1 MIAVSE
7 PPTTIDRRE
16 QPGMRERKKAR
27 TRQDLVAAALRLFAR
42 HGFDA
47 TTVDAIAAEADVHP
61 RTFFRHFASKEDVV
75 LTENRARLQR
85 ILDDFR
91 SQPDEIAVLTALRR
105 AHAANTNDYWHD
117 REGLRQQVQLMT
129 QEPALRARDLEAAL
143 HWQHQLA
150 VEVGRR
156 LGTDPVRDVRTRLL
170 AGTCLTVL
178 SVCSEA
184 WLADPD
190 NTEAPD
196 LVNTAFT
203 LLEQGLGG

>member
-1 MIAVSE
+1 
-7 PPTTIDRRE
+7 
-16 QPGMRERKKAR
+16 MRERKKAR
-27 TRQDLVAAALRLFAR
+27 TRQELLDAALRLFAR

-91 SQPDEIAVLTALRR
+91 SQPDDMAVLTALRR
-105 AHAANTNDYWHD
+105 AYAANIDEYWRN
-117 REGLRQQVQLMT
+117 REALRQQVQLVL
-129 QEPALRARDLEAAL
+129 QEPALRARDLEVAL

-150 VEVGRR
+150 GEVGRR
-156 LGTDPVRDVRTRLL
+156 LGTDPARDMRTKLI
-170 AGTCLTVL
+170 AGSCLTVL
-178 SVCSEA
+178 SVCSET

-190 NTEAPD
+190 HTEAPE
-196 LVNTAFT
+196 LVENAFT
-203 LLEQGLGG
+203 LLEQGLES